1 MGRTHTQALTLYIG
15 VNHTQDHEN
24 WKRRS
29 YRRPLQESQAQG
41 RTPQVLGEAGTIR
54 HPDQDTSNPSTPLPM
69 IKANGRKAGKQ
80 YSSLHSKRRS
90 LSPAARRARLQ
101 AQMDH
106 ANAYAAAV
114 ARWEADN

>member
-1 MGRTHTQALTLYIG
+1 
-15 VNHTQDHEN
+15 
-24 WKRRS
+24 
-29 YRRPLQESQAQG
+29 
-41 RTPQVLGEAGTIR
+41 
-54 HPDQDTSNPSTPLPM
+54 M